1 MNLKLQK
8 TIFDCLWL
16 IALLLI
22 VASVI
27 LAAFLL
33 CTGGFA
39 TLLFSCPLLTLLF
52 AAEDKFDTLS
62 GDADRGLKERNA
74 PYRLR

>member
-22 VASVI
+22 APGMI
-27 LAAFLL
+27 LAGILF
-33 CTGGFA
+33 CIGGFA
-39 TLLFSCPLLTLLF
+39 TLLLSSSLIALLL
-52 AAEDKFDTLS
+52 ASGDKFISLS
-62 GDADRGLKERNA
+62 EDADRELKERNA

>member
-1 MNLKLQK
+1 MNLKLRK
-8 TIFDCLWL
+8 TIFDCLAM

-22 VASVI
+22 APGVI

-39 TLLFSCPLLTLLF
+39 TLLFSCPLLALLF
-52 AAEDKFDTLS
+52 VSADKFDTLS
-62 GDADRGLKERNA
+62 GDADRKLKERNA

>member
-22 VASVI
+22 AAGMI
-27 LAAFLL
+27 LAGVLF
-33 CTGGFA
+33 CIGGFA
-39 TLLFSCPLLTLLF
+39 TLLSSGPLLALLF
-52 AAEDKFDTLS
+52 ASANKFISLS
-62 GDADRGLKERNA
+62 EDADRELKERNA

>member
-1 MNLKLQK
+1 MNLKLRK

-16 IALLLI
+16 IAILLI
-22 VASVI
+22 APGVI
-27 LAAFLL
+27 LAGLLL

-62 GDADRGLKERNA
+62 GDADRELKERNA

>member
-22 VASVI
+22 APGMI
-27 LAAFLL
+27 LAGVLF
-33 CTGGFA
+33 CIGGFA
-39 TLLFSCPLLTLLF
+39 TLLLSSSLIALLL
-52 AAEDKFDTLS
+52 ASGDKFISLS
-62 GDADRGLKERNA
+62 EDADRKLKERNA

>member
-22 VASVI
+22 AAGMI
-27 LAAFLL
+27 LAGVLF
-33 CTGGFA
+33 CIGGFA
-39 TLLFSCPLLTLLF
+39 TLLFSGPLLALLF
-52 AAEDKFDTLS
+52 ASADKFISLS
-62 GDADRGLKERNA
+62 KDADRELKERNA

>member
-39 TLLFSCPLLTLLF
+39 TLLFSGPLLALLI
-52 AAEDKFDTLS
+52 ASAEKFDTLS
-62 GDADRGLKERNA
+62 GDAGRELKERNA
-74 PYRLR
+74 PYRLL

>member
-22 VASVI
+22 APGMI
-27 LAAFLL
+27 LAGILF
-33 CTGGFA
+33 CIGGFA
-39 TLLFSCPLLTLLF
+39 TLLLSSSLLALLL
-52 AAEDKFDTLS
+52 ASGDKFISLS
-62 GDADRGLKERNA
+62 EDADRELKERNA

>member
-39 TLLFSCPLLTLLF
+39 TLLFSGPLLALLI
-52 AAEDKFDTLS
+52 ASAEKFDTLS
-62 GDADRGLKERNA
+62 GDAGRELKERNA